1 MFKTIKNIILGLKP
15 SYYFRQL
22 FFGTLIAAL
31 YISIMYYAKNNASG
45 GYSFDIRGFVI
56 FSIINTLLYPYARY
70 VYERIVDFIMGDNV
84 FYVNAI
90 WFLVFKFFTMTMCWA
105 SAIFIFPIGLIFI
118 FLHQY
123 KESKEDIDIDE

>member
-22 FFGTLIAAL
+22 FFGALLATL
-31 YISIMYYAKNNASG
+31 YISIMYYDKNNVSG
-45 GYSFDIRGFVI
+45 GYSLDMRGFVI
-56 FSIINTLLYPYARY
+56 YSIINTLLYPYARY

-90 WFLVFKFFTMTMCWA
+90 WFLVFKFLTMFICWA
-105 SAIFIFPIGLIFI
+105 LAIFIFPIGLILYFCI
-118 FLHQY
+118 NTKSQ
-123 KESKEDIDIDE
+123 KKISI